1 MKIHP
6 VVPCGQTD
14 GWMDGQT

>member
-6 VVPCGQTD
+6 VVAE
-14 GWMDGQT
+14 